1 MSSRRVAKV
10 AEALRE
16 QVTTSILFELKTPA

>member
-16 QVTTSILFELKTPA
+16 QVSTSILFELKDPA